1 MWNDKFE
8 LSDGSYSVP
17 DIQGYFE
24 HIIKNHDAVTNNI
37 PLRIYINKI
46 QNIIAFKIK
55 KEHYLQLL
63 TPEMTKLLGNTKS
76 KISKDENGENVPH
89 LEVTE
94 IVLFHCNIVNNNCQQ
109 NSRVL
114 YTFAL
119 NKLLGQLLNI
129 SPKKFIFLK
138 TFHSEFSFHLWFTY
152 QNFKSLEIEDKIRT
166 NLAIYWGVIFVQT
179 MDFWLLPEI

>member
-1 MWNDKFE
+1 MWNDRFE

-94 IVLFHCNIVNNNCQQ
+94 IVLFHCNIVNNN
-109 NSRVL
+109 
-114 YTFAL
+114 Y
-119 NKLLGQLLNI
+119 
-129 SPKKFIFLK
+129 
-138 TFHSEFSFHLWFTY
+138 
-152 QNFKSLEIEDKIRT
+152 
-166 NLAIYWGVIFVQT
+166 
-179 MDFWLLPEI
+179 